1 MGQAGDAKGLIND
14 AISVATLAV
23 ILTAGDQSRKVRAF
37 AFGAI
42 AQLGERLHGMQEV
55 GGSIPPSSTNRQVT
69 ACRSQV
75 NRNGSPGPLHTVY
88 LGIVLVGVGLTG
100 GFLALFR
107 DADSLAVNILV
118 LVPVGFAALLT
129 GTVISQLMIPPDKH

>member
-1 MGQAGDAKGLIND
+1 MG
-14 AISVATLAV
+14 
-23 ILTAGDQSRKVRAF
+23 R
-37 AFGAI
+37 
-42 AQLGERLHGMQEV
+42 LGRY
-55 GGSIPPSSTNRQVT
+55 
-69 ACRSQV
+69 
-75 NRNGSPGPLHTVY
+75 TVY

>member
-1 MGQAGDAKGLIND
+1 MG
-14 AISVATLAV
+14 
-23 ILTAGDQSRKVRAF
+23 R
-37 AFGAI
+37 
-42 AQLGERLHGMQEV
+42 LGRY
-55 GGSIPPSSTNRQVT
+55 
-69 ACRSQV
+69 
-75 NRNGSPGPLHTVY
+75 TVY

-129 GTVISQLMIPPDKH
+129 GTVISRLMIPPDKH